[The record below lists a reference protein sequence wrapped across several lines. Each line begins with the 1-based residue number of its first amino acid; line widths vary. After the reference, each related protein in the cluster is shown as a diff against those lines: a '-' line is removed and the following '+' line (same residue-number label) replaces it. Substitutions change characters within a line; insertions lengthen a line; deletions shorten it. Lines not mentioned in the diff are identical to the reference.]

1 MDPVQ
6 IPVPTAPIVT
16 PIEQVA
22 VPQAQAPV
30 VAQDDFFDKFLKGL
44 VATIGKLMTKTDTA
58 AGPTVPLGA
67 VPQAPVIPAPANL
80 LGSIGAGLENV
91 ANTAVNL
98 TQSGVNSVVQNAQ
111 NYIAEPTAPAQ
122 SAVAVQDFLSQNY
135 QSAPTVA
142 PTTPVE
148 TPVVTPIPTAEIPA
162 PTPTPVQ

>member
-1 MDPVQ
+1 M
-6 IPVPTAPIVT
+6 
-16 PIEQVA
+16 
-22 VPQAQAPV
+22 
-30 VAQDDFFDKFLKGL
+30 
-44 VATIGKLMTKTDTA
+44 
-58 AGPTVPLGA
+58 
-67 VPQAPVIPAPANL
+67 
-80 LGSIGAGLENV
+80 ENV